1 MSRGVRIGYDH
12 PHADDAERGRAPAGD
27 SALELVLRPVAYVAA
42 LAHRLGREGNSGR
55 ATNGTDVN
63 GTAVNGTD
71 GSVLTGTV
79 AARRSAAPGLG
90 IREVELHCADEEG
103 AGALE
108 RCLVQATRTS
118 GREARG
124 VHLA

>member
-1 MSRGVRIGYDH
+1 M
-12 PHADDAERGRAPAGD
+12 APAGD

-42 LAHRLGREGNSGR
+42 LAHRLGREGGSVE
-55 ATNGTDVN
+55 AVN
-63 GTAVNGTD
+63 GTAVNGTA
-71 GSVLTGTV
+71 VNGT
-79 AARRSAAPGLG
+79 AANGLVWTEKKPSASPGLG
-90 IREVELHCADEEG
+90 IREVELHCVDEAC

>member
-1 MSRGVRIGYDH
+1 M
-12 PHADDAERGRAPAGD
+12 APAGD

-42 LAHRLGREGNSGR
+42 LAHRLGREGGR
-55 ATNGTDVN
+55 ATPANAEGGAK
-63 GTAVNGTD
+63 GTAAMN
-71 GSVLTGTV
+71 GTV
-79 AARRSAAPGLG
+79 AARDGRSVWTEKRRSAAPGLG
-90 IREVELHCADEEG
+90 IREVEMHCADEAC